1 MVTDMA
7 NRLHV
12 SLQRK
17 EALTVTR
24 VAAGKDKLVYVIV
37 ADKKID
43 YPQERTR
50 VVYIGTT
57 KNGVERVAQSAAN
70 KTDEVLSLH
79 GVESFTVRIIT
90 CRPRQRVKTWIKLE
104 RALLLAFR
112 ERYGSVPKCNIQ
124 GKGISEKDEFDYFTK
139 SRLNR
144 ILEDLD

>member
-1 MVTDMA
+1 MTG
-7 NRLHV
+7 RLHV
-12 SLQRK
+12 SLKRR

-43 YPQERTR
+43 YPNGRTK

-57 KNGVERVAQSAAN
+57 RNGVARVAQSAAN
-70 KTDEVLSLH
+70 WTDAVLSLH

-112 ERYGSVPKCNIQ
+112 EHYGEVPKCNTQ
-124 GKGISEKDEFDYFTK
+124 GKGISETDEFEYFTK
-139 SRLNR
+139 SRLGR
-144 ILEDLD
+144 ILEDLA